1 MPKKKKSAKIIMPK
15 PECEQGYPDAQVRAI
30 MGDRYNEFMR
40 WMTGQTMAI
49 CDGSYYDHS
58 SRSKKLSGCGP
69 HDVIVY
75 SWDAQRFLEGRP
87 IID

>member
-58 SRSKKLSGCGP
+58 S
-69 HDVIVY
+69 HVIVY